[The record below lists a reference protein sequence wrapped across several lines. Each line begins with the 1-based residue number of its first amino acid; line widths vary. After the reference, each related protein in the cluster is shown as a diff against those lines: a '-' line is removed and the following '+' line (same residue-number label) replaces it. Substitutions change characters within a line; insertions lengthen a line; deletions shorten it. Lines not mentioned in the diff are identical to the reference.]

1 MSTVALLADAVAAA
15 SPAAGPLA
23 DPGHGA
29 ASPADFMAARQQMA
43 FTLGFH
49 IVLASI
55 GIGLP
60 AITLLAEWRSLRT
73 GDPVYAELAR
83 RWMKAAGVLFAV
95 GAVSGTVLSFEMGTL
110 WPGFMDKYGQVFGAA
125 FALEGIAFFI
135 EAIFMGIYL
144 YGWDRLSPRAHFAT
158 GIPVVVAGLLSASFV
173 LTVNSWMNQPRGFKL
188 VDGKV
193 TDVDPLAAM
202 FNPATPV
209 QAVHLI
215 LASLMVCG
223 FIVASVYAVALL
235 RDHRA
240 GRVDRYH
247 RLGFA
252 IPFSLGAVCA
262 PLQVVVGDWAIR
274 FVHDNQP
281 AKFAAMEGVE
291 HTEAGVPF
299 RFAFFEIPNALSLML
314 KFDAHATLRGMDAIP
329 EDVRP
334 PAEVVKT
341 SFEIMI
347 ALGVALLALAAWWA
361 LAWWLRRRAAGRAGE
376 LGRRRDLPWKP
387 WFLRT
392 AALAGVAAAIAMEA
406 GWTTTE
412 VGRQPWIVY
421 GVMRTEEAVNPN
433 PGLRWGLYIVLA
445 VYTVLAVATISV
457 LRRMRRRPEPALPS
471 GGDAPEP
478 SAPTDEAPAEGTRS
492 REVRSGR

>member
-1 MSTVALLADAVAAA
+1 MSTLALLTD
-15 SPAAGPLA
+15 SG
-23 DPGHGA
+23 GA
-29 ASPADFMAARQQMA
+29 ASPADFVAARQQMA

-49 IVLASI
+49 IILASI

-73 GDPVYAELAR
+73 GDAVYAELAR

-125 FALEGIAFFI
+125 FALEGLAFFI

-144 YGWDRLSPRAHFAT
+144 YGWDRLSPRVHFLT
-158 GIPVVVAGLLSASFV
+158 GVPVVIAGLLSASFV
-173 LTVNSWMNQPRGFKL
+173 VTVNSWMNQPRGFKL
-188 VDGKV
+188 VNGEV

-223 FIVASVYAVALL
+223 FVVASVYAVALL
-235 RDHRA
+235 RDRRA
-240 GRVDRYH
+240 GRDDRYN

-262 PLQVVVGDWAIR
+262 PLQVLVGDWAVR
-274 FVHDNQP
+274 FVADNQP
-281 AKFAAMEGVE
+281 IKFAAMEGVE

-299 RFAFFEIPNALSLML
+299 RFAVFEIPNALSLL
-314 KFDAHATLRGMDAIP
+314 LRFDSNATLRGLDSFPA
-329 EDVRP
+329 DVHP
-334 PAEVVKT
+334 PTEVVKI

-347 ALGVALLALAAWWA
+347 AIGMALLALAAWWA
-361 LAWWLRRRAAGRAGE
+361 FAWWWRRRRPGSE
-376 LGRRRDLPWKP
+376 LPFRT
-387 WFLRT
+387 WFLRA
-392 AALAGVAAAIAMEA
+392 AALSGVAAAVAMLA

-433 PGLRWGLYIVLA
+433 PGLRFGLYIVLV
-445 VYTVLAVATISV
+445 VYTVLAIATVSV
-457 LRRMRRRPEPALPS
+457 LRRMRRRRPEV
-471 GGDAPEP
+471 
-478 SAPTDEAPAEGTRS
+478 EA
-492 REVRSGR
+492 

>member
-1 MSTVALLADAVAAA
+1 
-15 SPAAGPLA
+15 
-23 DPGHGA
+23 
-29 ASPADFMAARQQMA
+29 MAARQQMA

-60 AITLLAEWRSLRT
+60 ALTLLAEWRALRT
-73 GDPVYAELAR
+73 GDAVYAELAR

-110 WPGFMDKYGQVFGAA
+110 WPGFMDKYGQVFGTA

-135 EAIFMGIYL
+135 EAIFMGVYL
-144 YGWDRLSPRAHFAT
+144 YGWDRLSPRAHFLT

-223 FIVASVYAVALL
+223 FIVASVYAVGLL
-235 RDHRA
+235 RDRKA
-240 GRVDRYH
+240 GRDDRYN
-247 RLGFA
+247 RIGFA

-262 PLQVVVGDWAIR
+262 PLQVIVGDWAVR
-274 FVHDNQP
+274 FVADNQP
-281 AKFAAMEGVE
+281 AKFAAMEGIE
-291 HTEAGVPF
+291 HTEAGQPF
-299 RFAFFEIPNALSLML
+299 RFAVFEIPNALSLML
-314 KFDAHATLRGMDAIP
+314 RFDAHATLRGMDAIP
-329 EDVRP
+329 AGDRP

-347 ALGVALLALAAWWA
+347 ALGMVLLALAAWWA
-361 LAWWLRRRAAGRAGE
+361 LAWWLRRRGH
-376 LGRRRDLPWKP
+376 RDLPWRP
-387 WFLRT
+387 WFLRA
-392 AALAGVAAAIAMEA
+392 AALTGLMAAVAMEA

-421 GVMRTEEAVNPN
+421 GVMRTEEAINPN
-433 PGLRWGLYIVLA
+433 PGLRYGLYIVLA
-445 VYTVLAVATISV
+445 VYTVLAAATISV
-457 LRRMRRRPEPALPS
+457 LRRMRHTPPAPVAEPEL
-471 GGDAPEP
+471 E
-478 SAPTDEAPAEGTRS
+478 T
-492 REVRSGR
+492 VR

>member
-1 MSTVALLADAVAAA
+1 MSSIALLTA
-15 SPAAGPLA
+15 
-23 DPGHGA
+23 HGA
-29 ASPADFMAARQQMA
+29 ATPADFMAARQQMA

-60 AITLLAEWRSLRT
+60 ALTLLAEWRSLRT
-73 GDPVYAELAR
+73 GDHVYAELAR

-144 YGWDRLSPRAHFAT
+144 YGWDRLSPRVHFLT
-158 GIPVVVAGLLSASFV
+158 GIPVVIAGLLSASFV
-173 LTVNSWMNQPRGFKL
+173 VTVNSWMNQPRGFKL
-188 VDGKV
+188 VNGKV

-209 QAVHLI
+209 QATHLI

-240 GRVDRYH
+240 RRVDRYH

-262 PLQVVVGDWAIR
+262 PLQVIVGDWASR
-274 FVHDNQP
+274 FVADNQP
-281 AKFAAMEGVE
+281 VKFAAMEGIE
-291 HTEAGVPF
+291 HTQSGVPF
-299 RFAFFEIPNALSLML
+299 RFAFFEVPNALSMML
-314 KFDAHATLRGMDAIP
+314 KFDAHATLRGMDAFP

-347 ALGVALLALAAWWA
+347 TIGMALLSLAAWWA
-361 LAWWLRRRAAGRAGE
+361 YSWWRRRRSVARAGE
-376 LGRRRDLPWKP
+376 LSKHRDLPWKP
-387 WFLRT
+387 WFLR
-392 AALAGVAAAIAMEA
+392 AATLAGVAAAIAMEA

-433 PGLRWGLYIVLA
+433 PGLRYGLYVVLA
-445 VYTVLAVATISV
+445 VYTVLTVATISV
-457 LRRMRRRPEPALPS
+457 LRRMRRPEPPEPAELP
-471 GGDAPEP
+471 E
-478 SAPTDEAPAEGTRS
+478 
-492 REVRSGR
+492 REEVPVS

>member
-1 MSTVALLADAVAAA
+1 MSSVALLTDAA
-15 SPAAGPLA
+15 
-23 DPGHGA
+23 HGA
-29 ASPADFMAARQQMA
+29 ATPADFMAARQQMA

-60 AITLLAEWRSLRT
+60 ALTLMAEWRSLRT
-73 GDPVYAELAR
+73 GDRVYAELAR

-144 YGWDRLSPRAHFAT
+144 YGWDRLSPRAHFLT
-158 GIPVVVAGLLSASFV
+158 GVPVVIAGLLSASFV

-188 VDGKV
+188 VNGKV

-247 RLGFA
+247 RIGFA
-252 IPFSLGAVCA
+252 IPFTLGAVCA
-262 PLQVVVGDWAIR
+262 PLQVVVGDWASR
-274 FVHDNQP
+274 FVADNQP
-281 AKFAAMEGVE
+281 AKFAAMEGIE
-291 HTEAGVPF
+291 HTQAGVPF
-299 RFAFFEIPNALSLML
+299 RFAFFEVPNALSIML
-314 KFDAHATLRGMDAIP
+314 KFDAHATLRGMDSFS

-347 ALGVALLALAAWWA
+347 TLGLALLALAAWWA
-361 LAWWLRRRAAGRAGE
+361 FAWWRRRRSTLRAGE
-376 LGRRRDLPWKP
+376 LGRHRDLPWKP
-387 WFLRT
+387 WFLR
-392 AALAGVAAAIAMEA
+392 AATLAGVAAAIAMEA

-433 PGLRWGLYIVLA
+433 PGLRYGLYAVLA
-445 VYTVLAVATISV
+445 VYTVLTVATISV
-457 LRRMRRRPEPALPS
+457 LRRMRRRPEPAMPHS
-471 GGDAPEP
+471 PEP
-478 SAPTDEAPAEGTRS
+478 AMPLGNVPHASDQPEAAAKDVEV
-492 REVRSGR
+492 EVR

>member
-1 MSTVALLADAVAAA
+1 MSSLALLAQNAT
-15 SPAAGPLA
+15 
-23 DPGHGA
+23 GA
-29 ASPADFMAARQQMA
+29 ATPADFMAARQQMA

-49 IVLASI
+49 IILASI

-73 GDPVYAELAR
+73 GDAVYAELAR

-110 WPGFMDKYGQVFGAA
+110 WPGFMDTYGQVFGAA

-135 EAIFMGIYL
+135 EAIFMGVYL
-144 YGWDRLSPRAHFAT
+144 YGWDRLSPRAHFLT
-158 GIPVVVAGLLSASFV
+158 GIPVVIGGLLSASFV
-173 LTVNSWMNQPRGFKL
+173 VTVNAWMNQPRGFRL
-188 VDGKV
+188 ENGQV

-202 FNPATPV
+202 FNPATPT
-209 QAVHLI
+209 QAVHLV

-235 RDHRA
+235 RDARA

-262 PLQVVVGDWAIR
+262 PLQVLVGDWAVR
-274 FVHDNQP
+274 FVADNQP
-281 AKFAAMEGVE
+281 VKFAAMEGVE

-299 RFAFFEIPNALSLML
+299 RFAVLEIPNALSLML
-314 KFDAHATLRGMDAIP
+314 RFDASATLRGLDSFPADA
-329 EDVRP
+329 RP
-334 PAEVVKT
+334 PAEVVRT

-347 ALGVALLALAAWWA
+347 AIGTALLALAAWWG
-361 LAWWLRRRAAGRAGE
+361 LAWWLRRRAGGARA
-376 LGRRRDLPWKP
+376 DLPWRP
-387 WFLRT
+387 WFLRL
-392 AALAGVAAAIAMEA
+392 AAASGVAASVAMLA

-421 GVMRTEEAVNPN
+421 GVMRTEEAVNPS
-433 PGLRWGLYIVLA
+433 PGLRYGLYVVLA
-445 VYTVLAVATISV
+445 VYTVLAAATISV
-457 LRRMRRRPEPALPS
+457 LRRMRRRPEPAAADGPP
-471 GGDAPEP
+471 APP
-478 SAPTDEAPAEGTRS
+478 EAGTGAAKT
-492 REVRSGR
+492 SGRPADRETAGTAAAGAGGARSAR

>member
-1 MSTVALLADAVAAA
+1 MSTLQVLAD
-15 SPAAGPLA
+15 
-23 DPGHGA
+23 GA
-29 ASPADFMAARQQMA
+29 ATPADFMAARQQMA

-49 IVLASI
+49 IILASI

-60 AITLLAEWRSLRT
+60 ALTLLAHWRSLRT
-73 GDPVYAELAR
+73 GDPVYTELAR

-144 YGWDRLSPRAHFAT
+144 YGFDRLPPKVHFLT
-158 GIPVVVAGLLSASFV
+158 GIPVVVGGILSASFV
-173 LTVNSWMNQPRGFKL
+173 VTVNSWMNQPRGFRL
-188 VDGKV
+188 VDGEV

-223 FIVASVYAVALL
+223 FTVASVYAFALL
-235 RDHRA
+235 RDRRA

-252 IPFSLGAVCA
+252 IPFTLGAVCA
-262 PLQVVVGDWAIR
+262 PLQVLVGDWASR
-274 FVHDNQP
+274 FVADNQP
-281 AKFAAMEGVE
+281 IKFAAMEGIE
-291 HTEAGVPF
+291 HTQAGVPF
-299 RFAFFEIPNALSLML
+299 KFAVFEIPNALSLLL
-314 KFDAHATLRGMDAIP
+314 KFDAHATLRGLDAFP
-329 EDVRP
+329 EDQHP
-334 PAEVVKT
+334 PAEVVKFG
-341 SFEIMI
+341 FEVMI
-347 ALGVALLALAAWWA
+347 TIGMFLLALAAFWG
-361 LAWWLRRRAAGRAGE
+361 LAWLRRRRAAGRAGR
-376 LGRRRDLPWKP
+376 LGAGRDLPWHP
-387 WFLRT
+387 WFLR
-392 AALAGVAAAIAMEA
+392 AALVAGVAACVAMEA
-406 GWTTTE
+406 GWTVTE

-433 PGLRWGLYIVLA
+433 PGLRFGLYIVLV
-445 VYTVLAVATISV
+445 VYTLLAVATVSV
-457 LRRMRRRPEPALPS
+457 LRRMRRRPEETAAPA
-471 GGDAPEP
+471 DDREPEP
-478 SAPTDEAPAEGTRS
+478 
-492 REVRSGR
+492 VR

>member
-1 MSTVALLADAVAAA
+1 MSSVALVPDVLGALDAVREA
-15 SPAAGPLA
+15 S
-23 DPGHGA
+23 GA

-49 IVLASI
+49 IILASI

-110 WPGFMDKYGQVFGAA
+110 WPGFMDTYGQVFGTA

-158 GIPVVVAGLLSASFV
+158 GIPVVIAGLLSASFV
-173 LTVNSWMNQPRGFKL
+173 VTVNSWMNQPRGFRL
-188 VDGKV
+188 VDGRV

-202 FNPATPV
+202 VNPATPV

-247 RLGFA
+247 RIGFA

-262 PLQVVVGDWAIR
+262 PLQVLAGDWAVR
-274 FVHDNQP
+274 FVHENQP
-281 AKFAAMEGVE
+281 IKFAAMEGVE
-291 HTEAGVPF
+291 HTQAGAPF
-299 RFAFFEIPNALSLML
+299 RFAVFEIPNALSFML
-314 KFDAHATLRGMDAIP
+314 TLDPHATLRGLDSFPAGA
-329 EDVRP
+329 RP
-334 PAEVVKT
+334 PGEVVRT

-361 LAWWLRRRAAGRAGE
+361 LSWWLRRRRGA
-376 LGRRRDLPWKP
+376 DLPWHP
-387 WFLRT
+387 WFLRL
-392 AALAGVAAAIAMEA
+392 AACAGVAAAIAMEA

-433 PGLRWGLYIVLA
+433 PGLRFGLYVVLVVYAVLA
-445 VYTVLAVATISV
+445 IATISV
-457 LRRMRRRPEPALPS
+457 LRRLRRRHRPVPVMDEPRVGSP
-471 GGDAPEP
+471 
-478 SAPTDEAPAEGTRS
+478 
-492 REVRSGR
+492 V

>member
-1 MSTVALLADAVAAA
+1 MSFLPLAADAVA
-15 SPAAGPLA
+15 
-23 DPGHGA
+23 GA
-29 ASPADFMAARQQMA
+29 ATPADFMAARQQMA

-49 IVLASI
+49 IILASI

-73 GDPVYAELAR
+73 GDTVYAELAR

-144 YGWDRLSPRAHFAT
+144 YGWDRLSPKAHFVT
-158 GIPVVVAGLLSASFV
+158 GIPVVIAGLLSASFV
-173 LTVNSWMNQPRGFKL
+173 VTVNSWMNQPRGFKL
-188 VDGKV
+188 VDGRV

-223 FIVASVYAVALL
+223 FLVASVYAVALL
-235 RDHRA
+235 RDRRA
-240 GRVDRYH
+240 GRVDRYN

-252 IPFSLGAVCA
+252 VPFSLGAACA
-262 PLQVVVGDWAIR
+262 PLQVLVGDWASR
-274 FVHDNQP
+274 FVADNQP
-281 AKFAAMEGVE
+281 AKFAAMEGIE
-291 HTEAGVPF
+291 HTQAGVPF
-299 RFAFFEIPNALSLML
+299 KFAVFEIPNALSLML

-329 EDVRP
+329 ADQRP
-334 PAEVVKT
+334 PAEVVKIA
-341 SFEIMI
+341 FEVMI
-347 ALGVALLALAAWWA
+347 VAGMFLLALAAWWA
-361 LAWWLRRRAAGRAGE
+361 FSWWRARRGAA
-376 LGRRRDLPWKP
+376 DLPWRS
-387 WFLRT
+387 WFLR
-392 AALAGVAAAIAMEA
+392 AATVAGVAAAVAMEA
-406 GWTTTE
+406 GWTVTE

-433 PGLRWGLYIVLA
+433 PGLRFGLYIVLV
-445 VYTVLAVATISV
+445 VYAVLAAATVSV
-457 LRRMRRRPEPALPS
+457 LRRMRRRPGSPSPLTEP
-471 GGDAPEP
+471 EKV
-478 SAPTDEAPAEGTRS
+478 GT
-492 REVRSGR
+492 

>member
-1 MSTVALLADAVAAA
+1 MSTAALLTGAA
-15 SPAAGPLA
+15 
-23 DPGHGA
+23 HGA

-55 GIGLP
+55 GVGLP
-60 AITLLAEWRSLRT
+60 ALTLLAEWRSLRT
-73 GDPVYAELAR
+73 GDAVHAELAR

-110 WPGFMDKYGQVFGAA
+110 WPNFMDKYGQVFGTA

-144 YGWDRLSPRAHFAT
+144 YGWDRLSPRAHFLT
-158 GIPVVVAGLLSASFV
+158 GVPVVIAGLLSASFV

-223 FIVASVYAVALL
+223 FLVASVYAVGLL
-235 RDHRA
+235 RDRKA
-240 GRVDRYH
+240 GRDDRYN
-247 RLGFA
+247 RVGFA

-262 PLQVVVGDWAIR
+262 PLQVIVGDWAVR
-274 FVHDNQP
+274 FVADNQP

-291 HTEAGVPF
+291 HTRAGQPF
-299 RFAFFEIPNALSLML
+299 RFAVFEIPNALSLML
-314 KFDAHATLRGMDAIP
+314 KFDAHATLRGMDAVP
-329 EDVRP
+329 VGDRP

-347 ALGVALLALAAWWA
+347 ALGMALLALAAWWA
-361 LAWWLRRRAAGRAGE
+361 LAWWLRRRGRA
-376 LGRRRDLPWKP
+376 LDLPWRP
-387 WFLRT
+387 WFLRA
-392 AALAGVAAAIAMEA
+392 AALTGVMAVVAMEA

-421 GVMRTEEAVNPN
+421 GVMRTEEAINPN
-433 PGLRWGLYIVLA
+433 PGLRYGLYIVLV
-445 VYTVLAVATISV
+445 VYAVLAAATVSV
-457 LRRMRRRPEPALPS
+457 LRRMRHRPEPAVPAAAPA
-471 GGDAPEP
+471 APEKET
-478 SAPTDEAPAEGTRS
+478 AR
-492 REVRSGR
+492 

>member
-1 MSTVALLADAVAAA
+1 MSTVALLTDAAQ
-15 SPAAGPLA
+15 
-23 DPGHGA
+23 GA
-29 ASPADFMAARQQMA
+29 ATPADFMAARQQMA

-49 IVLASI
+49 IILASI

-73 GDPVYAELAR
+73 GDQVYAELAR

-144 YGWDRLSPRAHFAT
+144 YGWDRLSPRAHFIT
-158 GIPVVVAGLLSASFV
+158 GIPVVIAGLLSASFV
-173 LTVNSWMNQPRGFKL
+173 VTVNSWMNQPRGFRL
-188 VDGKV
+188 VDGEV

-223 FIVASVYAVALL
+223 FVVASVYAVALL
-235 RDHRA
+235 RDRRA

-252 IPFSLGAVCA
+252 IPFSLGAACA
-262 PLQVVVGDWAIR
+262 PLQVLVGDWAAR
-274 FVHDNQP
+274 FVEGNQP
-281 AKFAAMEGVE
+281 IKFAAMEGIE

-299 RFAFFEIPNALSLML
+299 RFAVFEIPNLLSLL
-314 KFDAHATLRGMDAIP
+314 TKYDAHATLRGLDAFP
-329 EDVRP
+329 ADQHP

-347 ALGVALLALAAWWA
+347 AIGMALLALAAWWA
-361 LAWWLRRRAAGRAGE
+361 LAWWLRRRGTGRNGE
-376 LGRRRDLPWKP
+376 LSPRRDLPWKP
-387 WFLRT
+387 WFLRL
-392 AALAGVAAAIAMEA
+392 AAMAGVGASIAMLA

-433 PGLRWGLYIVLA
+433 PGLRFGLYIVLV
-445 VYTVLAVATISV
+445 VYTVLAIATISV
-457 LRRMRRRPEPALPS
+457 LRRMRRRPPAGP
-471 GGDAPEP
+471 GAPAPEP
-478 SAPTDEAPAEGTRS
+478 VTAGSPR
-492 REVRSGR
+492 

>member
-1 MSTVALLADAVAAA
+1 MSTVALLT
-15 SPAAGPLA
+15 GQ
-23 DPGHGA
+23 GA

-55 GIGLP
+55 GVGLP
-60 AITLLAEWRSLRT
+60 ALTLLAEWRSLRT
-73 GDPVYAELAR
+73 GDAVYAELAR

-110 WPGFMDKYGQVFGAA
+110 WPGFMDKYGQVFGTA

-144 YGWDRLSPRAHFAT
+144 YGWDRLSPRAHFLT
-158 GIPVVVAGLLSASFV
+158 GVPVVVAGLLSASFV

-188 VDGKV
+188 VNGQV

-223 FIVASVYAVALL
+223 FIVASVYAVGLL
-235 RDHRA
+235 RDRKA
-240 GRVDRYH
+240 GRDDRYN
-247 RLGFA
+247 RIGFA
-252 IPFSLGAVCA
+252 IPFSLGAICA
-262 PLQVVVGDWAIR
+262 PLQVIVGDWAVR
-274 FVHDNQP
+274 FVADNQP
-281 AKFAAMEGVE
+281 AKFAAMEGAE
-291 HTEAGVPF
+291 HTQAGQPF
-299 RFAFFEIPNALSLML
+299 RFAVFEIPNALSLML
-314 KFDAHATLRGMDAIP
+314 KFDAHATLRGMDSIP
-329 EDVRP
+329 VDDRP

-347 ALGVALLALAAWWA
+347 VFGMILLALAAWWA
-361 LAWWLRRRAAGRAGE
+361 LAWWLRRRGTAT
-376 LGRRRDLPWKP
+376 RRGDLPWKP
-387 WFLRT
+387 WFLRI
-392 AALAGVAAAIAMEA
+392 AALTGVMAAIAMEA

-421 GVMRTEEAVNPN
+421 GVMRTEEAINPN
-433 PGLRWGLYIVLA
+433 PGLRYGLYIVLA
-445 VYTVLAVATISV
+445 VYTVLAAATISV
-457 LRRMRRRPEPALPS
+457 LRRMRHTPPAPVTEPEL
-471 GGDAPEP
+471 E
-478 SAPTDEAPAEGTRS
+478 T
-492 REVRSGR
+492 VR

>member
-1 MSTVALLADAVAAA
+1 MSTAVQFLAE
-15 SPAAGPLA
+15 
-23 DPGHGA
+23 GA
-29 ASPADFMAARQQMA
+29 ATPADFVAARQQMA

-60 AITLLAEWRSLRT
+60 ALTLLAEWRSLRT
-73 GDPVYAELAR
+73 GDRVYAELAR

-125 FALEGIAFFI
+125 FAMEGIAFFI

-144 YGWDRLSPRAHFAT
+144 YGWDRLSPRAHFLT
-158 GIPVVVAGLLSASFV
+158 GIPVAVAGVMSATFV
-173 LTVNSWMNQPRGFKL
+173 VTVNSWMNQPRGFRL
-188 VDGKV
+188 VNGEV

-202 FNPATPV
+202 FNPATPT

-223 FIVASVYAVALL
+223 FLVASVYAVALL
-235 RDHRA
+235 RDRRA

-252 IPFSLGAVCA
+252 IPFTLGAVCA
-262 PLQVVVGDWAIR
+262 PLQVIVGDFASR
-274 FVHDNQP
+274 FVADHQP
-281 AKFAAMEGVE
+281 AKFAAMEGID
-291 HTEAGVPF
+291 HTQAGVPF
-299 RFAFFEIPNALSLML
+299 KFGVIEIPNMLSLML
-314 KFDAHATLRGMDAIP
+314 KFDAHATLRGMDSIP
-329 EDVRP
+329 ADARP

-347 ALGVALLALAAWWA
+347 TIGMFLLALAAWWGFS
-361 LAWWLRRRAAGRAGE
+361 WFVRRRA
-376 LGRRRDLPWKP
+376 LGRGGRLAARVDLPWKP
-387 WFLRT
+387 WFLR
-392 AALAGVAAAIAMEA
+392 AALTAGVAAIIAMEA

-421 GVMRTEEAVNPN
+421 GVMRTEEAVNPSS
-433 PGLRWGLYIVLA
+433 GLRYGLYAVLA
-445 VYTVLAVATISV
+445 VYAVLGFATVSV
-457 LRRMRRRPEPALPS
+457 LRRMRRRPEIGS
-471 GGDAPEP
+471 D
-478 SAPTDEAPAEGTRS
+478 PAEPGGPS
-492 REVRSGR
+492 PDSGSEPEIPVGSAR